1 MAETV
6 SVEVRGLRELGRQL
20 AELQK
25 DIQTKVA
32 RSAVSA
38 GAQVIRKL
46 AKAKAPAS
54 TSPALTPEVPP
65 GYLRDSIIARRQTKS
80 RKTAEYAVTVRH
92 KGKRANL
99 RKDGT
104 NPYQVGIF
112 NEFGTVKMPA
122 RPFMRP
128 AFEQGKQAALEQIQK
143 RLRDRIAKA
152 NRAVKR

>member
-6 SVEVRGLRELGRQL
+6 RVQVNGLRELGQQL
-20 AELQK
+20 ATLQK

-32 RSAVSA
+32 RAAVNA

-46 AKAKAPAS
+46 AKQKAPVS
-54 TSPALTPEVPP
+54 KDPLQSPEVPP
-65 GYLRDSIIARRQTKS
+65 GYLRDSIIVRRQTKS

-112 NEFGTVKMPA
+112 NEFGTVKMSP

-128 AFEQGKQAALEQIQK
+128 AFDQGKEQALQQIQK